1 MKKRLT
7 DLISIIA
14 VLLCALALYACANNN
29 DPPHAHAYGAWTGN
43 DEYTHSRV
51 CDCGSVATEN
61 HVFSGD
67 ECALCG
73 FVKTSETPDPPDD
86 PNPPDPPDPPDDEKL
101 DYDMSGVTFE
111 NAEYDYDGRE
121 HVLEITGALPDGV
134 TVSYTENALTNAGE
148 LIVTASFSGDENHNE
163 IPEMTATLTVN
174 KIDYDMAEIV
184 FDGMTCDYDGGVK
197 RLEIAGVLPDG
208 VTVTYDNNDK
218 VNAGTY
224 TVTASFSG
232 DENHN
237 EIPEMTATLTVN
249 KIDYDMAEI
258 VFDGMTC
265 DYDGG
270 VKRLEIAGV
279 LPDGVTVTY
288 DNNDKVNA
296 GTYTVT
302 ASFSGDEN
310 HNDIPEMTAT
320 LTVNKIDY
328 DMSGVAFEDATYSY
342 DGIAKILEVTGTL
355 PNGLKV
361 VYSPNLLLGEG
372 ELTVTAAF
380 VADGNHNSVAPMT
393 ATLKVVRDGKYHD
406 AVFFLSDNKAV
417 LRVVKHGEGVTD
429 IPEVPNKDGYT
440 AVWNAELSAVTEDIT
455 VKPAYTPIV
464 YTVTYECG
472 VGANSPENPVEY
484 TVESPIIS
492 LKDATYKVGYD
503 FDGWYTTNDFQ
514 VGSKVDSIETGTI
527 GNITLYAKFAPE
539 KYTVMYIYADRIVK
553 AETVEYGAEYT
564 FLDHAPLPDYEVMEW
579 TDENG
584 NKYAPGA
591 TTEYTYLQ
599 GMTLSGEAA
608 YAGSD
613 FECGVADGTATI
625 TKYVG
630 TATDVVIPEYI
641 KHEAAYYTVTAIGDR
656 AFYINKNIEK
666 VSVARTVESIGNE
679 VFYTCTA
686 LTSVDIPDG
695 VTSIGHHAFEN
706 CGSLSDITVPN
717 GVAEID
723 WCTFDG
729 CARLERIVLPESV
742 TVIGEAAFSGC
753 SELVSVE
760 IKGELTSIGQQAFS
774 GCLKLS
780 DISLPESVT
789 IIDDRAFMACESL
802 TSITIPGG
810 VTHFGYSVFWKCKS
824 LANVV
829 ISQGVNAIGSGT
841 FNECV
846 MLKSIIIPDSVTKIG
861 TAVFRECVGLANVS
875 LGNGITEI
883 GGSAFYNC
891 KSLESIAIPKGVSSV
906 RSNIF
911 RGCKAL
917 ASITVDRGNSVY
929 HSAGNCMIETAT
941 KTLVVGCKNS
951 VIPDDG
957 SVTAIG
963 GNAFYDSGLEN
974 IIIPSSVNTIGNY
987 AFYNCE
993 GLENIIIPSSVKTI
1007 GSNAFCLCSGLTSVV
1022 IEEGV
1027 TSIGDQAFR
1036 NCSNIVNITLPNT
1049 LESIKND
1056 TFGSCRELKSIYI
1069 PFGVSSIEKGAFE
1082 YCKSLESIIVDS
1094 ENPVYHSA
1102 GNCIIETATKTLVVG
1117 CKNSVIPDDGSVA
1130 VIGERAFY
1138 GSGLKNI
1145 IIPSSVK
1152 TIGNYAFEAC
1162 LDLINV
1168 VISDGVTSIGACA
1181 FDSCRSLTN
1190 IVIPN
1195 GVTSI
1200 GNSAFRDCDS
1210 IVSIVIPNSV
1220 TSIGKSLFDWT
1231 YKLSAVYY
1239 KGTAEEWS
1247 NISIG
1252 TDNDELDA
1260 ATKYFYSETNPY
1272 LDDPADVN
1280 RYWHYVDDE
1289 IVVWSR

>member
-29 DPPHAHAYGAWTGN
+29 EPPHVHAYGAWTSN
-43 DEYTHSRV
+43 DEYTHTRV

-73 FVKTSETPDPPDD
+73 FVKASETPDPPDN
-86 PNPPDPPDPPDDEKL
+86 PNPPDPPDDPDPPDPPDDEKL

-148 LIVTASFSGDENHNE
+148 LLVTASFSGDENHND

-174 KIDYDMAEIV
+174 KIDYDMAGIV

-197 RLEIAGVLPDG
+197 RLEIAGELPDG

-237 EIPEMTATLTVN
+237 
-249 KIDYDMAEI
+249 
-258 VFDGMTC
+258 G
-265 DYDGG
+265 
-270 VKRLEIAGV
+270 
-279 LPDGVTVTY
+279 
-288 DNNDKVNA
+288 
-296 GTYTVT
+296 
-302 ASFSGDEN
+302 
-310 HNDIPEMTAT
+310 IPEMTAT

-328 DMSGVAFEDATYSY
+328 DMSGVTFEDATYSY

-355 PNGLKV
+355 PNGLKI

-380 VADGNHNSVAPMT
+380 VADGNHNAVAPMI

-406 AVFFLSDNKAV
+406 AVFLLSDNKAV

-429 IPEVPNKDGYT
+429 IPDVPNKDGYT

-599 GMTLSGEAA
+599 GMTLSGKAA

-656 AFYINKNIEK
+656 AFGYNDI
-666 VSVARTVESIGNE
+666 VESVII
-679 VFYTCTA
+679 
-686 LTSVDIPDG
+686 SKS
-695 VTSIGHHAFEN
+695 VTSIGNNGFYYCSALKNINIPNSVTSIGNLAFFACASLTSIIIPSSVVSIGSRLFFN
-706 CGSLSDITVPN
+706 CAALESVKIEGNLKSIDKYTFWQCCNLSDIT
-717 GVAEID
+717 
-723 WCTFDG
+723 
-729 CARLERIVLPESV
+729 LP
-742 TVIGEAAFSGC
+742 
-753 SELVSVE
+753 
-760 IKGELTSIGQQAFS
+760 
-774 GCLKLS
+774 
-780 DISLPESVT
+780 
-789 IIDDRAFMACESL
+789 ESL
-802 TSITIPGG
+802 TSISDSTFYMCDSLVNITIPSG
-810 VTHFGYSVFWKCKS
+810 VSS
-824 LANVV
+824 
-829 ISQGVNAIGSGT
+829 IGS
-841 FNECV
+841 
-846 MLKSIIIPDSVTKIG
+846 K
-861 TAVFRECVGLANVS
+861 
-875 LGNGITEI
+875 
-883 GGSAFYNC
+883 AFYRC
-891 KSLESIAIPKGVSSV
+891 IGLESIAIPDSVISIGSDAFYGCSNLANVVLGSGIERIDDQAFFSCEKLKSIAIPSSV
-906 RSNIF
+906 TYIGKSVYENCSYIE
-911 RGCKAL
+911 
-917 ASITVDRGNSVY
+917 SITVNSANTVY
-929 HSAGNCMIETAT
+929 HSAGNCLIETET

-951 VIPDDG
+951 IIPADG
-957 SVTAIG
+957 SVTVIG
-963 GNAFYDSGLEN
+963 SDAFDGCIVLNN
-974 IIIPSSVNTIGNY
+974 IIIPDSVT
-987 AFYNCE
+987 
-993 GLENIIIPSSVKTI
+993 TI
-1007 GSNAFCLCSGLTSVV
+1007 GSSAFNGCTNLTNIVIPDSVTTIGSSAFANCESLENV
-1022 IEEGV
+1022 VMSNNIVFVGYRSFCR
-1027 TSIGDQAFR
+1027 TSI
-1036 NCSNIVNITLPNT
+1036 SNIILPDS
-1049 LESIKND
+1049 LETIDDGAFDYCYKL
-1056 TFGSCRELKSIYI
+1056 TSIYI
-1069 PFGVSSIEKGAFE
+1069 PSNVSRIGESAFAN
-1082 YCKSLESIIVDS
+1082 CSLLVDITVDS

-1102 GNCIIETATKTLVVG
+1102 GNCIIETATKTLVAG

-1272 LDDPADVN
+1272 LDDPADTN